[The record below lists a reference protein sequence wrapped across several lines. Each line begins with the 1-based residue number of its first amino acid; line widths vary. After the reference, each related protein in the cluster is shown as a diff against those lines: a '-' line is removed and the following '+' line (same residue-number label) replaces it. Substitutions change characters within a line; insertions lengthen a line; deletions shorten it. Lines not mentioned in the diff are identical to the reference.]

1 MSYHPCPY
9 NYQKG
14 DGGVVLANS
23 KLKMVTGLLD
33 YLHLSSPRSSSVIS
47 TQTTQQFLCHLAVG
61 SVKRALIL

>member
-1 MSYHPCPY
+1 
-9 NYQKG
+9 
-14 DGGVVLANS
+14 GGVVLANS
-23 KLKMVTGLLD
+23 KLKMVTGFID